1 MDQLCRDRQ
10 AIKTQDLHIPE
21 YVGTAKAGKDPT

>member
-10 AIKTQDLHIPE
+10 AIKAKNLHIPE
-21 YVGTAKAGKDPT
+21 DVGTAKAGKDPT